1 MRGWRIAR
9 RLAGIRTGYGFRRW
23 VRVSV
28 VGAGFGGGCGD
39 WDWVRALSTA
49 FSLLRHSLN
58 VLKITVAN
66 ARTRRYTPLTRS
78 AFAPPPTIHRPSI
91 PHPQRERMPAVR
103 LGASSPPPPSPPPSD

>member
-1 MRGWRIAR
+1 MG
-9 RLAGIRTGYGFRRW
+9 AGIRTGYGFRWW

-28 VGAGFGGGCGD
+28 VGAGFGGGCGFRWWVRGLGLGAGIGTGCGD

-66 ARTRRYTPLTRS
+66 ARTRSHTALSQTLAHLCPRTKAHQS
-78 AFAPPPTIHRPSI
+78 RPGL
-91 PHPQRERMPAVR
+91 AT
-103 LGASSPPPPSPPPSD
+103 